1 MSIERKVRSR
11 RGDYR
16 HFRPIPTRWMDDD
29 PYGHVNNVVYY
40 SWFDTAVNT
49 YPIEAGVLDI
59 AASPTVG
66 VVIETGC
73 TYFESVSYPETVEAG
88 LAVTKLGRTSVTYG
102 VGVFKPGGRVC
113 GRAGPLRPCLCGSR
127 RAAPDRHPRRGPRQ
141 ARSPHA
147 GASGRLTMVSAAA
160 VPQAQPPPLRLN
172 PLSRPRLL
180 VDGSDAP
187 A

>member
-16 HFRPIPTRWMDDD
+16 HFRPIPTRWMDND

-49 YPIEAGVLDI
+49 YLIEAGVLDI

-102 VGVFKPGGRVC
+102 WASSNGGCVC
-113 GRAGPLRPCLCGSR
+113 AS
-127 RAAPDRHPRRGPRQ
+127 
-141 ARSPHA
+141 
-147 GASGRLTMVSAAA
+147 ASGV
-160 VPQAQPPPLRLN
+160 
-172 PLSRPRLL
+172 
-180 VDGSDAP
+180 
-187 A
+187 

>member
-16 HFRPIPTRWMDDD
+16 HFRSIPTRWMDND

-49 YPIEAGVLDI
+49 YLIEAGVLDI

-73 TYFESVSYPETVEAG
+73 TYFESVTYPETVEVG
-88 LAVTKLGRTSVTYG
+88 LAVTKLGRSSVTYAAG
-102 VGVFKPGGRVC
+102 IFKQGGAFAAAQGHFVHVYVERAMQRPVDIPGEVRPKLE
-113 GRAGPLRPCLCGSR
+113 ALLPEPQAPLRW
-127 RAAPDRHPRRGPRQ
+127 
-141 ARSPHA
+141 
-147 GASGRLTMVSAAA
+147 
-160 VPQAQPPPLRLN
+160 
-172 PLSRPRLL
+172 
-180 VDGSDAP
+180 
-187 A
+187 

>member
-16 HFRPIPTRWMDDD
+16 HFRPIPTRWMDND

-49 YPIEAGVLDI
+49 YLIEAGVLDI

-73 TYFESVSYPETVEAG
+73 TYFESVI
-88 LAVTKLGRTSVTYG
+88 RTPAEG
-102 VGVFKPGGRVC
+102 VGRD
-113 GRAGPLRPCLCGSR
+113 SR
-127 RAAPDRHPRRGPRQ
+127 RLG
-141 ARSPHA
+141 
-147 GASGRLTMVSAAA
+147 
-160 VPQAQPPPLRLN
+160 LRI
-172 PLSRPRLL
+172 
-180 VDGSDAP
+180 D
-187 A
+187 

>member
-16 HFRPIPTRWMDDD
+16 HFRPIPTRWMDND

-49 YPIEAGVLDI
+49 YLIEAGVLDI

-88 LAVTKLGRTSVTYG
+88 LAVTKLGRTSVTYA
-102 VGVFKPGGRVC
+102 VGIFKQG
-113 GRAGPLRPCLCGSR
+113 AHLRPR
-127 RAAPDRHPRRGPRQ
+127 RATSSMPMWIASPSARPTSPTRSAPSSKP
-141 ARSPHA
+141 
-147 GASGRLTMVSAAA
+147 
-160 VPQAQPPPLRLN
+160 
-172 PLSRPRLL
+172 
-180 VDGSDAP
+180 
-187 A
+187 